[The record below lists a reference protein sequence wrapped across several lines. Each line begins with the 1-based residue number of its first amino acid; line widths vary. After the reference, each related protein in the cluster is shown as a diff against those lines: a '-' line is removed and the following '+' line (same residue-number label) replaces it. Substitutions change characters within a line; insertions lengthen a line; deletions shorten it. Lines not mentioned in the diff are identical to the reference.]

1 MVKGIDHNIVLLL
14 TDRWNKRM
22 PLLTVSPKYQ
32 VVIPKEIRE
41 RMDIKPGQEV
51 DMIIHDGMIV
61 LVPLQ
66 PIEEMRGIAKG
77 IDVEFKREPD
87 REL

>member
-1 MVKGIDHNIVLLL
+1 MTASIDHNIVLQ
-14 TDRWNKRM
+14 TSDRWKKRM
-22 PLLTVSPKYQ
+22 PLLTISPKYQ

-41 RMDIKPGQEV
+41 QMDIKPGQEV
-51 DMIIHDGMIV
+51 DMMVHDGMIV
-61 LVPLQ
+61 LVPLL

-77 IDVEFKREPD
+77 IDVEFEREPD